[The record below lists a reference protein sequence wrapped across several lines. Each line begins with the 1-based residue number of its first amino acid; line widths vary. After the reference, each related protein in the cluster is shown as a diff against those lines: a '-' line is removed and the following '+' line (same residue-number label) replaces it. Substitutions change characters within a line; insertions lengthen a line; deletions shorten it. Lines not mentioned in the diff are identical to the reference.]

1 MDRFLVK
8 LHKKRK
14 GKRKEKAQATKSVNE
29 KVAIIKNAILDPH
42 FMIMQDVAALSEHSD
57 HDTSAHGVKVKQ
69 L

>member
-8 LHKKRK
+8 LHKKRN

-57 HDTSAHGVKVKQ
+57 QNTSCTSVQ
-69 L
+69 